1 MKVHDEIIINNLAEY
16 YRNNVGGFDITSAFA
31 IDKFARVKKLLDALD
46 GEGISDLDVIKIAA
60 MSFEDQTIRN
70 Y

>member
-1 MKVHDEIIINNLAEY
+1 MKVHDEIIINSLAEY
-16 YRNNVGGFDITSAFA
+16 YHNNALGFDLTSEFA
-31 IDKFARVKKLLDALD
+31 VDRFARVRKLLDALD

-60 MSFEDQTIRN
+60 MAFEEQTIRN